1 MSIADKLVTIAEN
14 EQRVYKAGQLNV
26 LANAESLNGSLSGE
40 GVSTNDVIDIKHNVA
55 CSLSGLAEGPN
66 IIDPAAFEPLSE
78 SQTADGCSV
87 RVEDD
92 RVNISGGVEQSC
104 SAVYNVTLPK
114 GGYTLRIAVVGS
126 PSGFFAGLSANV
138 SGINMSFIENEDTT
152 GNVISLEGRFLII
165 SSTNITISVPCPS
178 QTGFS
183 FNISLTTPADYS
195 SVKVSRYGKN
205 LFEFKQ
211 GFITNATLV
220 EYLDNG
226 VIAKGN
232 LTSDTQVNS
241 YNHGWYNF
249 SNRTSTTLKS
259 GDVVTISA
267 DYTILEL
274 AEGRTNG
281 QPVGVYL
288 YGAKANSAISTVRP
302 TLNQTV
308 RIYYTYT
315 IAVDGDYYPIITLNS
330 NKVRIE
336 NIQIECGSTPTTY
349 EPFKEPTT
357 YTANADGTV
366 EGITSV
372 APNMTLLTD
381 TDGVVINANYYKDPD
396 IVISNLAQSVA
407 LSGGEG

>member
-1 MSIADKLVTIAEN
+1 MSIADKLITVAEKLPK
-14 EQRVYKAGQLNV
+14 VYHAGQLNV

-40 GVSTNDVIDIKHNVA
+40 WVSTNDVIDIKHNVA

-205 LFEFKQ
+205 LLDYESDAGKNPSETVN
-211 GFITNATLV
+211 GVYNAKFITNSKSAWYGYVNIDTLPNIFTVSTYVRCEDHGSAAAKNTSIRMYVYDESKTELQLLVGTYAT
-220 EYLDNG
+220 DKNP
-226 VIAKGN
+226 
-232 LTSDTQVNS
+232 
-241 YNHGWYNF
+241 
-249 SNRTSTTLKS
+249 RTSIVCDKS
-259 GDVVTISA
+259 SLPD
-267 DYTILEL
+267 
-274 AEGRTNG
+274 
-281 QPVGVYL
+281 
-288 YGAKANSAISTVRP
+288 GAKYIKLNIRINSEGYVE
-302 TLNQTV
+302 
-308 RIYYTYT
+308 
-315 IAVDGDYYPIITLNS
+315 NS
-330 NKVRIE
+330 
-336 NIQIECGSTPTTY
+336 QIELGTTATAY
-349 EPFKEPTT
+349 EPYIEPTT

-366 EGITSV
+366 DGITSI

-381 TDGVVINANYYKDPD
+381 TEGVVINANYYKDPD
-396 IVISNLAQSVA
+396 IVISNIAQSVA